1 MLRRIL
7 SPKPKAQGGQF
18 VDTKPRSQSSSS
30 IHFNGH
36 LEEGEEVKN
45 LSYGDPD
52 TFHAPARSQ
61 SMVTTPTR
69 EMNPPLPPRNLR
81 PPSFSNMESESSVY
95 VAPADTLRNRPLAN
109 SSPHPSAAS
118 SAAGSNETS
127 SATVDPEAQPTRSE
141 RKVMQ
146 MHQLTMNQRRGQGGV
161 ATPVTATTPSN
172 GHRRSGSIGT
182 VTEKSDYSVPFDLRT
197 EPPRSVRPPLKPPR
211 VAPPTR
217 HESSDCI
224 IPINPP
230 SSTSPQPPSDRSDTN
245 SPSSPMS
252 NQSSEHEQPRQDDGD
267 YAVPWDRNKLFQ
279 NIRVRRGP
287 QGKSFRNDDSGFS
300 EDTTHRLQSDREF
313 VQLRTEEQKP
323 PSKEYSPPPPARGG
337 LRYQFAREPMV
348 GVEVSPPPPDLPY
361 DPRPHRNR
369 GMSDRVHRRDGSTSP
384 VGGGGVSRGEDMRF
398 YSQSA
403 SYMGRNPPPPPSR
416 LDPPQERGWGD
427 SSPLPPPRDHS
438 VREDTTGKGQVM
450 IDVSIP
456 LKDQP

>member
-7 SPKPKAQGGQF
+7 SPRQPQEGSKPKAQGGQF
-18 VDTKPRSQSSSS
+18 VDTKPRSQSSSAL
-30 IHFNGH
+30 HYNGH
-36 LEEGEEVKN
+36 VEEGEEVKN

-52 TFHAPARSQ
+52 TFHAPVRTQ

-81 PPSFSNMESESSVY
+81 PPESSVY
-95 VAPADTLRNRPLAN
+95 VTPADTLRNRPNAN
-109 SSPHPSAAS
+109 SSPHPSAGSSAS
-118 SAAGSNETS
+118 SNEISGAA
-127 SATVDPEAQPTRSE
+127 VDPEAQPTKSE
-141 RKVMQ
+141 RRVMQ
-146 MHQLTMNQRRGQGGV
+146 MHQLTMNQRRGGAV
-161 ATPVTATTPSN
+161 TTPATAAKPSN
-172 GHRRSGSIGT
+172 GHKRTGSIGT
-182 VTEKSDYSVPFDLRT
+182 VTERSDYSVPFDLKSDRA
-197 EPPRSVRPPLKPPR
+197 VRPPVKPPR

-279 NIRVRRGP
+279 NIRVRRAP
-287 QGKSFRNDDSGFS
+287 QGRNFRNDDSGFS
-300 EDTTHRLQSDREF
+300 EDATHRLQGDREF

-337 LRYQFAREPMV
+337 LRYQSAREPMM
-348 GVEVSPPPPDLPY
+348 GVEVSPPPPELPY

-369 GMSDRVHRRDGSTSP
+369 GMSDRVPHRDGSTSP
-384 VGGGGVSRGEDMRF
+384 VGVSRGEF
-398 YSQSA
+398 HSQSA
-403 SYMGRNPPPPPSR
+403 SYMGRTPPAPPSR
-416 LDPPQERGWGD
+416 LDPSQERGWGD

-438 VREDTTGKGQVM
+438 VREDMKGQVM